1 MIPTKGRSMRGLGG
15 RSIRFFVAA
24 LTATGLAGALLVAPA
39 DAKPA
44 AKTASTSVS
53 TSTSTSGTTLATA
66 KTPLVG
72 FDQQWDSSGGFDLML
87 SDANLATLKS
97 MGATALRLP
106 VKCSSVGACSFNAR
120 FDDTVDFSR
129 ITTWDFTKL
138 DSAVSRLLAA
148 GITPVIG
155 PHPGNKMFRPG
166 YIVDDNEFASTQAFV
181 NKVVGHLAS
190 KFGPLPYS
198 FFETELDTS
207 LVTDS
212 LGVKHYRYLT
222 AAGFPASLAKGLAA
236 LYGNDLAALNRV
248 YGTSYSSISAVPV
261 PDLGTSLSVPASVT
275 DSPATYDLRRVI
287 GSLSA
292 SRYSA
297 IGDLIHQL

>member
-1 MIPTKGRSMRGLGG
+1 MIPPKGRSMRGLGG
-15 RSIRFFVAA
+15 RSIRFFVAT
-24 LTATGLAGALLVAPA
+24 LTASAIAGALLVSPA
-39 DAKPA
+39 DARA
-44 AKTASTSVS
+44 ASKIVS
-53 TSTSTSGTTLATA
+53 TSTTTSTSGTTAA
-66 KTPLVG
+66 VPKTPLVG

-106 VKCSSVGACSFNAR
+106 VKCSSLGACSFNAR

-138 DSAVSRLLAA
+138 DAAVSRLLAA

-207 LVTDS
+207 LTTDS
-212 LGVKHYRYLT
+212 LGVSHYRYLT
-222 AAGFPASLAKGLAA
+222 AAGFPASFAQGLST

-248 YGTSYSSISAVPV
+248 YGTSY
-261 PDLGTSLSVPASVT
+261 TSFA
-275 DSPATYDLRRVI
+275 A
-287 GSLSA
+287 
-292 SRYSA
+292 
-297 IGDLIHQL
+297 